1 MLHYPPSSSPCWDHK
16 AMFYGNGKRKKEFW
30 KQSFF
35 FFSVPFAT
43 SQSVR
48 HEGKHEC
55 MVYWKQPFS
64 SLMHGGS
71 IFLPQRTSITGCFLG
86 WGEISGS
93 HRRAIC
99 VWLLLEC
106 SLKIRANSNTTGPTD
121 AASANVPATIAGG
134 LHNSFSLKPSSL
146 KHLASF
152 IFPWKHFKVFSSPC
166 LKAAP
171 GSFSIS
177 PFWEKIFEPDGKGK
191 HQLCRG
197 CSGQAMV
204 K

>member
-1 MLHYPPSSSPCWDHK
+1 MLHYTPSSSPCWAHK

-30 KQSFF
+30 KQFF
-35 FFSVPFAT
+35 FFSPICHF
-43 SQSVR
+43 SVCKTR
-48 HEGKHEC
+48 REAW
-55 MVYWKQPFS
+55 V
-64 SLMHGGS
+64 HGLLKTT
-71 IFLPQRTSITGCFLG
+71 FFFTYARRKYFFPQRASITDCFLG

-106 SLKIRANSNTTGPTD
+106 SLKIRANSNTTGPTG

-171 GSFSIS
+171 SSFSIS